1 LFEIFMQNW
10 ISLKIRARFPGKNNE

>member
-10 ISLKIRARFPGKNNE
+10 ISLKIRAGFPGKNNE